1 MITMNTTQATF
12 LDNEDRQ
19 RKVYSELV
27 RRHGDSYKSLHWH
40 SRQTQQLRFET
51 FLQIGELDGCSV
63 LDIGCGIGDFAVY
76 LEACGIDVDF
86 TGYDIVPEAIKLA
99 QLKCPTAIFE
109 ARNILLAP
117 PTRRFD
123 YIVSSGIF
131 AFGDQQFFEGIV
143 ERAVS
148 LAQVAYGFNL
158 YRTRQSSFFS
168 PTVEYVL
175 DFCNGLEINRTEVVH
190 DYLHDDYTFFAYR

>member
-1 MITMNTTQATF
+1 
-12 LDNEDRQ
+12 
-19 RKVYSELV
+19 V
-27 RRHGDSYKSLHWH
+27 RFKAL
-40 SRQTQQLRFET
+40 
-51 FLQIGELDGCSV
+51 LQIGELDGCSV

-76 LEACGIDVDF
+76 LESCGINVDF

-99 QLKCPTAIFE
+99 QRKCPAAVFE

-117 PTRRFD
+117 PTQRFD

-131 AFGDQQFFEGIV
+131 AFGDQPFFEGIV

-158 YRTRQSSFFS
+158 YQTSQSSFFS
-168 PTVEYVL
+168 PTIEYVL
-175 DFCNGLEINRTEVVH
+175 DFCTSLGIDRTEVVA

>member
-1 MITMNTTQATF
+1 MDTMQATF
-12 LDNEDRQ
+12 RANEDRQ
-19 RKVYSELV
+19 RQVYSELV
-27 RRHGDSYKSLHWH
+27 KRHGDSYKSLHWH
-40 SRQTQQLRFET
+40 SRQTQQIRFEAL
-51 FLQIGELDGCSV
+51 LQIGKLDGCSV

-76 LEACGIDVDF
+76 LETRGIDVDF

-99 QLKCPTAIFE
+99 QRKCPTAAFE

-148 LAQVAYGFNL
+148 LAQIAYGFNL
-158 YRTRQSSFFS
+158 YRTRQPSFFS
-168 PTVEYVL
+168 PTLQYVL
-175 DFCNGLEINRTEVVH
+175 EFCNGLDINRTEIIN
-190 DYLHDDYTFFAYR
+190 DYLHDDYTFFAYL